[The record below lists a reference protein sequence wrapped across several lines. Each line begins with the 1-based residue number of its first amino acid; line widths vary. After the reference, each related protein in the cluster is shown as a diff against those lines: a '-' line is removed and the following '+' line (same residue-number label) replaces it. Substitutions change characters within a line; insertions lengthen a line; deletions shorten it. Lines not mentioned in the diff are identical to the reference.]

1 MSEEK
6 RGAVAALEKAS
17 SAIDRMGGFLC
28 AGLFGA
34 MTFVVIL
41 GVFFRYVINAPLN
54 WTEEVSRYLMIW
66 GASVGISLGVRSEE
80 HVGLTVILDAIKS
93 RPVRMMFHTAIYLLV
108 MGFVGVMFYYSLAM
122 TRDGKSMQTQS
133 MSLTMFIPYAA
144 VPVAMLLSI
153 IQLTIMYIL
162 KFFRGEDKPSEMK
175 IIDI

>member
-6 RGAVAALEKAS
+6 SGTVAALEKTS
-17 SAIDRMGGFLC
+17 DFIDRIGGYLC

-34 MTFVVIL
+34 MTLVVIM

-93 RPVRMMFHTAIYLLV
+93 RPVRLMFHTAIYILV

-122 TRDGKSMQTQS
+122 TRDGKFMQTQS
-133 MSLTMFIPYAA
+133 MSMSMYIPYAA

-162 KFFRGEDKPSEMK
+162 KFFRGEEKPSEMK